1 MPKSKVTVTAT
12 FALADENPIFDD
24 IDKDA
29 YYYDAIKWAVANGV
43 TNGMSTTEFVPDGP
57 CTRGQIVTF
66 LWRAAGKPAPT
77 TTTTNN
83 PFVDVNE
90 KDYYYEAVLWAVENG
105 ITNGMSETE
114 FMPELTCT
122 RAHGVTFLYRAMGK
136 AVDAKAEFSDVPA
149 DAYYAQAV
157 AWAAA
162 NGVTNGVSEELFA
175 PDNACTRVQIVTFL
189 YRANLIK

>member
-1 MPKSKVTVTAT
+1 
-12 FALADENPIFDD
+12 
-24 IDKDA
+24 
-29 YYYDAIKWAVANGV
+29 
-43 TNGMSTTEFVPDGP
+43 
-57 CTRGQIVTF
+57 
-66 LWRAAGKPAPT
+66 
-77 TTTTNN
+77 
-83 PFVDVNE
+83 
-90 KDYYYEAVLWAVENG
+90 
-105 ITNGMSETE
+105 MSETE